1 VIKTQPGT
9 HKQIYEKLRGDIQ
22 DYGTIL
28 NDEPLSSVCRFITRN
43 SDLWFLIDSGRKE
56 LSSISTEVDFIRI
69 EVGEIDMKEAVEEFE
84 HQTTV
89 NK

>member
-28 NDEPLSSVCRFITRN
+28 NDEPLSSVCRFIARN